1 MQNIGERLEEARKRK
16 GISIREA
23 AEATKIRGD
32 YLHKFESNQFDINL
46 PDIYVRGFLRTYAN
60 YLKLPADKIV
70 ADYNGLGL
78 SDVKSRPLN
87 REVYGRMDLSV
98 ASAKEVARE
107 PEAAG
112 ASSASPEEAK
122 PESKAARE
130 RANPATFVPRG
141 KTIYVDKALLLKGG
155 ALIVAAVLV
164 ILLIVWGISAF
175 TNRSSEKP
183 PTASVPTSD
192 QQLIVVHASA
202 PVTVQLVQEADGTV
216 LFEGPLARGE
226 SRSFPRRGTLFLSAS
241 AMESVEIEIGG
252 NRYPMRYNDGRPMTG
267 RGRVQIQ

>member
-70 ADYNGLGL
+70 ADFNGLGL

-98 ASAKEVARE
+98 ASSKDAARE

-112 ASSASPEEAK
+112 AGNPVPEETK
-122 PESKAARE
+122 PESKAARD

-141 KTIYVDKALLLKGG
+141 NSLYVDKALLLKGG
-155 ALIVAAVLV
+155 ALIAAAVVLV
-164 ILLIVWGISAF
+164 LLIVWVISAF
-175 TNRSSEKP
+175 TNRDSARPEA
-183 PTASVPTSD
+183 TAPAE
-192 QQLIVVHASA
+192 QRLIVIHALDA
-202 PVTVQLVQEADGTV
+202 VTVQLVQESDGTV
-216 LFEGPLARGE
+216 LYDGPLARGE
-226 SRSFPRRGTLFLSAS
+226 QRSFPKRGTLMLTAT
-241 AMESVEIEIGG
+241 ALESVEVEMFG
-252 NRYPMRYNDGRPMTG
+252 NRYPTGQRG
-267 RGRVQIQ
+267 RGRVKIE

>member
-78 SDVKSRPLN
+78 GDVKSRSLN

-98 ASAKEVARE
+98 ASAREAARE
-107 PEAAG
+107 PEPTSG
-112 ASSASPEEAK
+112 GPSPGDEAK
-122 PESKAARE
+122 PETKAQRE

-141 KTIYVDKALLLKGG
+141 RTLYVDKALLLKGG
-155 ALIVAAVLV
+155 ALVLGVVVAV
-164 ILLIVWGISAF
+164 LLIVWGINAF
-175 TNRSSEKP
+175 TGRSNERPSAAAP
-183 PTASVPTSD
+183 GND
-192 QQLIVVHASA
+192 QRLIVIHALDA
-202 PVTVQLVQEADGTV
+202 VTVQLVQESDGTV
-216 LFEGPLARGE
+216 LYDGPLARNE
-226 SRSFPRRGTLFLSAS
+226 QRSFPKRGTLMLTAS
-241 AMESVEIEIGG
+241 ALENVEVEMYG
-252 NRYPMRYNDGRPMTG
+252 NRYPTGQRG
-267 RGRVQIQ
+267 RGRVKIE